1 MSSGDLPRNV
11 HIRLLPILVALIAGA
26 FIMLRGCQEGPFGRA
41 QVVALSPEQ
50 EAQLGAQAFEHVLQ
64 GADVVRDG
72 RLVDAIERRGGRL
85 AKASA
90 SEAVQERLRL
100 PPQSFAW
107 EFRLVRSRQINAF
120 CLPGGKVVVYTGILP
135 VAQSEAGLAA
145 VMGHEIGHA

>member
-50 EAQLGAQAFEHVLQ
+50 ETQLGAQAFEHVLQ

-72 RLVDAIERRGGRL
+72 RLVE
-85 AKASA
+85 ASA

-107 EFRLVRSRQINAF
+107 EFRLVRGRQINAF
-120 CLPGGKVVVYTGILP
+120 CLPGGKVVVYTGI
-135 VAQSEAGLAA
+135 
-145 VMGHEIGHA
+145 